1 MMKISREVKIGVA
14 GIAALFIL
22 IYGINFLKGIN
33 MFKPA
38 SYFYVKFSDV
48 NGLANSSP
56 IYADGV
62 RVGIVRNIDYD
73 YNKSG
78 NVYVEVEVDT
88 ELRIPKGSSAELV
101 PELMGGVKMN
111 LLLANNPREKYQVGD
126 TIPGDLNKGMMDGV
140 AEMLPQIQAIIP
152 KLDSLITSLAAIA
165 ADKNI
170 PATLQSMQQTTA
182 NLEVASRQLSIVMK
196 NDIPQFTNKMNKL
209 ADNFVTISDNLKE
222 VDYRHLLNE
231 VDQTLANVKSIT
243 DKMNAPDNNIGLL
256 FNDTKLYDNLNS
268 TANNAANLLEDL
280 KENPKRYVH
289 FSLFGKKN

>member
-1 MMKISREVKIGVA
+1 MKISREVKIGVA
-14 GIAALFIL
+14 GIAALFVL

-126 TIPGDLNKGMMDGV
+126 TIHGDLNKGMMDGV

>member
-1 MMKISREVKIGVA
+1 
-14 GIAALFIL
+14 
-22 IYGINFLKGIN
+22 
-33 MFKPA
+33 
-38 SYFYVKFSDV
+38 
-48 NGLANSSP
+48 
-56 IYADGV
+56 
-62 RVGIVRNIDYD
+62 VGIVRNIDYD